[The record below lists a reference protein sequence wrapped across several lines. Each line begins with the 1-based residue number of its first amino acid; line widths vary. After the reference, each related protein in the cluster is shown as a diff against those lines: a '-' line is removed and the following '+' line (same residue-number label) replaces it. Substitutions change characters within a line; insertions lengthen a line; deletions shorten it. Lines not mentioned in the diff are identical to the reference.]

1 MSSITGSSEANKIL
15 PSLIYICILWW
26 QIGTMGATS
35 AFNYSMDV
43 LSKLFSPF
51 CFDNLLHFRIHHM
64 CWWRELYPCPNINLS
79 SRNIVWLEV
88 RGPSGPQLLVGGPSG
103 RLDFVLRALCSP
115 QFCDFSLRMA
125 SLRWQPGWWPSRSL
139 FDNLGCDYET

>member
-79 SRNIVWLEV
+79 SRNIVWFRPDGLSPNTPIQAPLRVKVDQVLHPASMSWSYPWVAKGKAIFV
-88 RGPSGPQLLVGGPSG
+88 RDMWIRICRIRNLVNEPT
-103 RLDFVLRALCSP
+103 V
-115 QFCDFSLRMA
+115 
-125 SLRWQPGWWPSRSL
+125 
-139 FDNLGCDYET
+139 E